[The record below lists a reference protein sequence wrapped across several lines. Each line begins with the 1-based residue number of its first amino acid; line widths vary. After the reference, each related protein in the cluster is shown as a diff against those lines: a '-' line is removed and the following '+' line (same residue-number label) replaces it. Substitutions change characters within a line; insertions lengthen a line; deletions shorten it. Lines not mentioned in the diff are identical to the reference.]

1 MKRTPAV
8 LLALA
13 SHVLVPCFQEKGP
26 TLRATSVRLI
36 YEAGLRVSTDTPEE
50 IADKPGT
57 GREEITVILPPEPPD
72 LNPQAAMD
80 HGTMMIGSEALS
92 SRQGLHRMEVARR
105 RARRGSCGGCQI
117 PFT

>member
-1 MKRTPAV
+1 M

-26 TLRATSVRLI
+26 TLRPTSVRLI
-36 YEAGLRVSTDTPEE
+36 YEAGLRVSTDTSEE

-57 GREEITVILPPEPPD
+57 GREEITVVLPPEPPD
-72 LNPQAAMD
+72 LNPEAAMD
-80 HGTMMIGSEALS
+80 HSTMMIGEREALS
-92 SRQGLHRMEVARR
+92 PRQGLHRMEMARPTCSGR
-105 RARRGSCGGCQI
+105 ESCGGCQI